1 VGFNDSQVPNRDA
14 NVRIAEQR
22 HLLYLFKGEGKSRCS

>member
-1 VGFNDSQVPNRDA
+1 VGFNHSQVPNRDA

-22 HLLYLFKGEGKSRCS
+22 HLLDLVKGERGS